1 MPEPNSE
8 LTQLLIKYSDG
19 DKTAL
24 SQLLPQIYNEL
35 RKISSRYLRDEYQNH
50 TLQTTEL
57 VHEAYIKLMGG
68 QNLSWQNKAHFF
80 GIAAHSMRQVLVDYA
95 RKKKSLK
102 RGEGKA
108 NISLDEVYEISENS
122 DEKILALDEALKRL
136 ESVEERSS
144 KIVELR
150 YFSGLTFEETAEV
163 LNISESTAKR
173 GWNFAKAWLYREMST
188 TLIGKRII
196 IFG

>member
-1 MPEPNSE
+1 MAEPNSE
-8 LTQLLIKYSDG
+8 LTQLLINYGNG
-19 DKTAL
+19 DENAL

-35 RKISSRYLRDEYQNH
+35 RKISRKYLRNEYRNH

-57 VHEAYIKLMGG
+57 VHEAYIKLIGS

-80 GIAAHSMRQVLVDYA
+80 GIAAQSMRQVLVDYA
-95 RKKKSLK
+95 RKKKSIK
-102 RGEGKA
+102 RGEGKKH
-108 NISLDEVYEISENS
+108 ISLDEAYEVSEKN
-122 DEKILALDEALKRL
+122 DTKILALDEALKRL
-136 ESVEERSS
+136 EKVEERSS

-173 GWNFAKAWLYREMST
+173 GWNYAKAWLYREMDT
-188 TLIGKRII
+188 I
-196 IFG
+196 